1 MHFRNY
7 LSSFLVANK
16 LNLLVASE
24 IALVQLS
31 QTSVFI
37 ELEKR
42 MSDDELLSKMKS
54 YICRKL
60 DQDSDPNAM
69 KAIISD
75 PNAMKAIISEYMHM
89 KGDDY
94 R

>member
-1 MHFRNY
+1 
-7 LSSFLVANK
+7 
-16 LNLLVASE
+16 
-24 IALVQLS
+24 
-31 QTSVFI
+31 
-37 ELEKR
+37 

-69 KAIISD
+69 KAIIS
-75 PNAMKAIISEYMHM
+75 EYMHM

-94 R
+94 RWWPMAGRHQRRSRKITVYQINLGLVGVNNVKHPLIEMQS

>member
-1 MHFRNY
+1 
-7 LSSFLVANK
+7 
-16 LNLLVASE
+16 
-24 IALVQLS
+24 
-31 QTSVFI
+31 
-37 ELEKR
+37 
-42 MSDDELLSKMKS
+42 MSDDELLSMMKS

-69 KAIISD
+69 KAIIS
-75 PNAMKAIISEYMHM
+75 EYMHM

>member
-1 MHFRNY
+1 M
-7 LSSFLVANK
+7 L
-16 LNLLVASE
+16 
-24 IALVQLS
+24 
-31 QTSVFI
+31 
-37 ELEKR
+37 
-42 MSDDELLSKMKS
+42 DDELLSKMKS

-69 KAIISD
+69 KAIIS
-75 PNAMKAIISEYMHM
+75 EYMYM

>member
-1 MHFRNY
+1 MNKMILAIMLIVLWLLCGTLLYLMRNSKAPTTKTDRFTY
-7 LSSFLVANK
+7 CSYAFQKLFIFFLVANK

-42 MSDDELLSKMKS
+42 
-54 YICRKL
+54 
-60 DQDSDPNAM
+60 
-69 KAIISD
+69 
-75 PNAMKAIISEYMHM
+75 
-89 KGDDY
+89 
-94 R
+94 